1 MLQMN
6 ATCHPAS
13 VGVSPPRVSAQAERG
28 NQPSSAILKQLCSV
42 CAAPSWLIRG
52 SVPFLLSLQGHWI
65 ADFKRRGTCH
75 SSRIFTSLQL
85 QAVAICVGE
94 GGKKNSNGFLQWVN
108 FFKLVSFE
116 SKWLGE
122 RDNGQRTGSAPR
134 YMTGTCPTQPSSL
147 SHGYHFH
154 MKKSELNNLFFWSF
168 PI

>member
-122 RDNGQRTGSAPR
+122 RDNGQRTGKCSEVHDR
-134 YMTGTCPTQPSSL
+134 HM
-147 SHGYHFH
+147 SHTALKFVTRI
-154 MKKSELNNLFFWSF
+154 SF
-168 PI
+168 PYEKK